1 MRYVC
6 PAAVLAFSILAP
18 SAFSGQLSVV
28 NYQVVSQTP
37 AAGTKYA
44 VTYQAD
50 LQNSGTAL
58 DSVKAVGA
66 SNNPFTFRMFPG
78 ADVLN
83 FAPVPANGQTTSTNT
98 FTILVDPSVPFSFSD
113 LVWTFQSTAGT
124 PKANAGLNQTVI
136 IGATVMLNGAGSSNP
151 SGVGTLSYAW
161 TFTSR
166 PPGSR
171 TSLQNSGTV
180 APTFI
185 ADASGNYVIQL
196 TVSNGAAS
204 SSASVT
210 VSTTNSPPVANA
222 GPNQSVK
229 IGATV
234 VLNGS
239 ASSDVDGDPL
249 TYHWTIVSQPAGSV
263 TTLSGANN
271 VSASFV
277 IDKAG
282 AYVMQLIVNDG
293 LFDSAAAFVT
303 VTTQNSPPLANAGP
317 NQVVLVGAL
326 VQLDGSKSTD
336 VNGDPL
342 TYRWNMVSLPA
353 NSTATLSNPTGV
365 NPTFTADLQGTYVV
379 QLIVNDGLV
388 DSLPATVTIATNSGQ
403 PPTANAGPNQTVVH
417 GTTVS
422 LNGSGTDPQNLPLTF
437 QWSLISKPLNS
448 TVALSSTLIANPT
461 FVADLPGSYV
471 AQLITKNNFLS
482 SAPSTVTITTTDTA
496 PVANAGPNQSVIVG
510 TLVKLDGSG
519 SSDADNDPITTYAW
533 SLTSRPNGSTAT
545 LSSANTVA
553 PTFTA
558 DVAGAYVAQLIVSD
572 KFASSNPAT
581 VMVTAALTPMITLTP
596 NPLNLTKNGTGTLT
610 MTLSAPAGQ
619 GGQIVNLSSSNT
631 SVATVP
637 FNATIP
643 AGSTGTNVTITSG
656 NTGGS
661 TISASSPGFGA
672 ATVAVNVVT
681 PTISITL
688 DSATVAVARTINA
701 TITLNAPATPGGVTV
716 VLGSIPSGIVDLEPP
731 NVTIPAGGTTGTFTV
746 TGLSEG
752 SATIV
757 VRSPG
762 YVSGSAN
769 IAVAAG
775 LSFPPGSTTI
785 PTGTTLN
792 IPLNLSGPAPPG
804 LKVNLS
810 SSDSSIAT
818 VPATLSFPSQALTA
832 NVPVTGVKP
841 GSVTITASAP
851 NITSATANVTIG
863 GGSPAS
869 ITLTGG
875 GQSAAVT
882 QAFANP
888 IVVTVKDTN
897 GNGVAGIA
905 VQISGP
911 GSGASATF
919 VAVGS
924 ANTNAQGQV
933 TFTATANT
941 LAGGPYTITAT
952 ATGVAGSATGQLTN
966 TPGSGSAITLT
977 GGGQSAAVT
986 QAFANPIVVTVKD
999 TNGNGVAGIAVQI
1012 SGPGSGASATFVAVG
1027 SANTNAQG
1035 QVTFTATAN
1044 TLAGGPY
1051 TITATATGVAGSAT
1065 GQLTNPPGSPS
1076 IITPTGGTP
1085 QSTQINTP
1093 FPLQLSVIVK
1103 DANGNLMS
1111 GVTVRFTQP
1120 PSGASGTF
1128 DGGVNT
1134 AVTNALGVATSTTF
1148 TANGTAGSYNVVGT
1162 VPGAF
1167 STNFSLTNTAVG
1179 TAGTLAVS
1187 NPSVGQYLQTTATI
1201 SLSQPAGIGGVQVT
1215 VTSGDAT
1222 KAAVSGRSSDAGNA
1236 SVTFTISEGLNT
1248 ATIFVQGL
1256 AASGTVILAA
1266 SANNYVTG
1274 TGTVTL
1280 APSGFVLAGPQGIG
1294 VPSFSLGQGAST
1306 VLTVSVGRLD
1316 SSMNFVEAQPPAVG
1330 SSASVVVSSS
1340 TTGVGTISTSPLN
1353 FTAGVSSLTTQ
1364 FNAVASGSTTLIAV
1378 VPRGFSTPANGENIL
1393 TASVTPASLLP
1404 TNATVGNGLETTAG
1418 VALNGAAP
1426 SGGLVVTISS
1436 NDPSKLLLALTPT
1449 DAGSA
1454 SIMLTIPGG
1463 LNHTQNFF
1471 VYGLGNSGT
1480 VTYTAAGPGFGSAI
1494 GTVTL
1499 SPSGFVEA
1507 GPGGLGVA
1515 NFTTSTASLSSTV
1528 TIFSAILDGATNFV
1542 AVQSVAGGS
1551 SVNVNVT
1558 SSKTAVGT
1566 LSPSTVNVAGGT
1578 SSADTQFQP
1587 LSAGTATISVGVP
1600 AGFSAPAQDTA
1611 LTATVGVPGFSVSG
1625 DGVGGGPAI
1634 AIGNNLEV
1642 TGSVVIGQQAPPGGQ
1657 SVMLTS
1663 NDPSHLLLSATA
1675 TDAGSTSI
1683 IITIPAGFNSASFF
1697 MQGFGSGSLPTY
1709 TASAPGF
1716 RSDTGA
1722 AHITDS
1728 AVTISGPFGSFPF
1741 STTTS
1746 SAASSLTVA
1755 MAQLDGSD
1763 NFVSTQQLAGG
1774 LSLTISLSDSNSA
1787 IATVPSSV
1795 TIMGGSDRTTAAFTP
1810 TAVGQAVI
1818 SVVRPTGYT
1827 NAPIPLG
1834 SVTGNVN

>member
-1 MRYVC
+1 
-6 PAAVLAFSILAP
+6 
-18 SAFSGQLSVV
+18 
-28 NYQVVSQTP
+28 
-37 AAGTKYA
+37 
-44 VTYQAD
+44 
-50 LQNSGTAL
+50 
-58 DSVKAVGA
+58 
-66 SNNPFTFRMFPG
+66 
-78 ADVLN
+78 
-83 FAPVPANGQTTSTNT
+83 
-98 FTILVDPSVPFSFSD
+98 
-113 LVWTFQSTAGT
+113 
-124 PKANAGLNQTVI
+124 
-136 IGATVMLNGAGSSNP
+136 
-151 SGVGTLSYAW
+151 
-161 TFTSR
+161 
-166 PPGSR
+166 
-171 TSLQNSGTV
+171 
-180 APTFI
+180 
-185 ADASGNYVIQL
+185 
-196 TVSNGAAS
+196 
-204 SSASVT
+204 
-210 VSTTNSPPVANA
+210 
-222 GPNQSVK
+222 
-229 IGATV
+229 
-234 VLNGS
+234 
-239 ASSDVDGDPL
+239 
-249 TYHWTIVSQPAGSV
+249 
-263 TTLSGANN
+263 
-271 VSASFV
+271 
-277 IDKAG
+277 
-282 AYVMQLIVNDG
+282 
-293 LFDSAAAFVT
+293 
-303 VTTQNSPPLANAGP
+303 
-317 NQVVLVGAL
+317 
-326 VQLDGSKSTD
+326 
-336 VNGDPL
+336 
-342 TYRWNMVSLPA
+342 
-353 NSTATLSNPTGV
+353 
-365 NPTFTADLQGTYVV
+365 
-379 QLIVNDGLV
+379 
-388 DSLPATVTIATNSGQ
+388 
-403 PPTANAGPNQTVVH
+403 
-417 GTTVS
+417 
-422 LNGSGTDPQNLPLTF
+422 
-437 QWSLISKPLNS
+437 
-448 TVALSSTLIANPT
+448 
-461 FVADLPGSYV
+461 
-471 AQLITKNNFLS
+471 
-482 SAPSTVTITTTDTA
+482 
-496 PVANAGPNQSVIVG
+496 
-510 TLVKLDGSG
+510 
-519 SSDADNDPITTYAW
+519 
-533 SLTSRPNGSTAT
+533 
-545 LSSANTVA
+545 
-553 PTFTA
+553 
-558 DVAGAYVAQLIVSD
+558 
-572 KFASSNPAT
+572 
-581 VMVTAALTPMITLTP
+581 
-596 NPLNLTKNGTGTLT
+596 
-610 MTLSAPAGQ
+610 
-619 GGQIVNLSSSNT
+619 
-631 SVATVP
+631 
-637 FNATIP
+637 
-643 AGSTGTNVTITSG
+643 
-656 NTGGS
+656 
-661 TISASSPGFGA
+661 
-672 ATVAVNVVT
+672 
-681 PTISITL
+681 
-688 DSATVAVARTINA
+688 
-701 TITLNAPATPGGVTV
+701 
-716 VLGSIPSGIVDLEPP
+716 
-731 NVTIPAGGTTGTFTV
+731 
-746 TGLSEG
+746 
-752 SATIV
+752 
-757 VRSPG
+757 
-762 YVSGSAN
+762 
-769 IAVAAG
+769 
-775 LSFPPGSTTI
+775 
-785 PTGTTLN
+785 
-792 IPLNLSGPAPPG
+792 
-804 LKVNLS
+804 
-810 SSDSSIAT
+810 
-818 VPATLSFPSQALTA
+818 
-832 NVPVTGVKP
+832 
-841 GSVTITASAP
+841 
-851 NITSATANVTIG
+851 
-863 GGSPAS
+863 
-869 ITLTGG
+869 
-875 GQSAAVT
+875 
-882 QAFANP
+882 
-888 IVVTVKDTN
+888 
-897 GNGVAGIA
+897 
-905 VQISGP
+905 
-911 GSGASATF
+911 
-919 VAVGS
+919 
-924 ANTNAQGQV
+924 
-933 TFTATANT
+933 
-941 LAGGPYTITAT
+941 
-952 ATGVAGSATGQLTN
+952 VAGSATGQLTN
-966 TPGSGSAITLT
+966 T
-977 GGGQSAAVT
+977 
-986 QAFANPIVVTVKD
+986 
-999 TNGNGVAGIAVQI
+999 
-1012 SGPGSGASATFVAVG
+1012 
-1027 SANTNAQG
+1027 
-1035 QVTFTATAN
+1035 
-1044 TLAGGPY
+1044 
-1051 TITATATGVAGSAT
+1051 
-1065 GQLTNPPGSPS
+1065 PGSPS

-1148 TANGTAGSYNVVGT
+1148 TANGTAGSYNVIGT

-1167 STNFSLTNTAVG
+1167 STNFSLTNTAVE
-1179 TAGTLAVS
+1179 TAGPLAVS

-1201 SLSQPAGIGGVQVT
+1201 SLPQPAGIGGVQVT

-1280 APSGFVLAGPQGIG
+1280 APSGFVLAGPQGIA

-1340 TTGVGTISTSPLN
+1340 TNGVGTISTSPLN

-1378 VPRGFSTPANGENIL
+1378 VPSGFSTPANGENIL
-1393 TASVTPASLLP
+1393 TANVTPASLLP

-1499 SPSGFVEA
+1499 SPSGFVEV

-1566 LSPSTVNVAGGT
+1566 VSPSTVNVAGGT

-1611 LTATVGVPGFSVSG
+1611 LTATVGVPGFSVIG

-1795 TIMGGSDRTTAAFTP
+1795 TIMGGSDQTTAAFTP